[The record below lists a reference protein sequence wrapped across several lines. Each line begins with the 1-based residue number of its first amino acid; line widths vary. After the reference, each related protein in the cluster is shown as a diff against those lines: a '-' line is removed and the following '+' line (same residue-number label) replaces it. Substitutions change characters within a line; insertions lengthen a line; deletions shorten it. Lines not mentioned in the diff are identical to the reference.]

1 MIHFVLYSS
10 KVMSPR
16 ANIEDLEILRVSWA
30 RNNDMGVTGYLLRAG
45 GTYYQWLEGPEQAV
59 IALMARIKTDMRHD
73 DITMLMEGT
82 AEARQ
87 FTQWLMGYSDI
98 PAEEMRPDISPEQIV
113 ALMRSKA
120 EARKTSQS
128 RGRPSR

>member
-10 KVMSPR
+10 KVMNPR

-30 RNNDMGVTGYLLRAG
+30 RNNDAGVTGYLLRAG
-45 GTYYQWLEGPEQAV
+45 DTYYQWLEGPEQAV
-59 IALMARIKTDMRHD
+59 IALMARIRTDMRHG
-73 DITMLMEGT
+73 DISMLMEGT

-98 PAEEMRPDISPEQIV
+98 PAEEMGPDISPEQIV
-113 ALMRSKA
+113 ALMLSKA
-120 EARKTSQS
+120 EARKSSQS
-128 RGRPSR
+128 RRRPNR